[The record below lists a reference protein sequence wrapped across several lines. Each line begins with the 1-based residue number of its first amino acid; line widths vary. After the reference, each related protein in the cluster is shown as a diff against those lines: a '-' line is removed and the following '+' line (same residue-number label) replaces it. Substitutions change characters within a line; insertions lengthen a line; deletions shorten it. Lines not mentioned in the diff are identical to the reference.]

1 MATFSPLSDSSKK
14 ISVRD
19 SKVTRQNAN
28 LESVIEQISGS
39 SENKNDSSKS
49 ERGTKAKLTINPAL
63 KNPTLELDAFG
74 KGQLPTTTVNGHKN
88 FKFPMSPVT
97 AATSG
102 LAGNQVSNT

>member
-49 ERGTKAKLTINPAL
+49 ERGTKAKLTINSTL
-63 KNPTLELDAFG
+63 KNPALELDAFG

-102 LAGNQVSNT
+102 QAGNQISNT